1 MISRLFL
8 LLLYF
13 EQENNAILK
22 SIAIKTI
29 TKQCKSK
36 KHCHQNNNETMQI
49 KKHCRQN
56 NKQQ

>member
-36 KHCHQNNNETMQI
+36 KHC
-49 KKHCRQN
+49 RQN

>member
-29 TKQCKSK
+29 TKQCNQKSIVVK
-36 KHCHQNNNETMQI
+36 TINNNDET
-49 KKHCRQN
+49 K
-56 NKQQ
+56 

>member
-13 EQENNAILK
+13 KQENNANQK

-36 KHCHQNNNETMQI
+36 SIAIKTINNNDET
-49 KKHCRQN
+49 K
-56 NKQQ
+56 

>member
-36 KHCHQNNNETMQI
+36 KHCRQNNNNNDET
-49 KKHCRQN
+49 K
-56 NKQQ
+56 

>member
-1 MISRLFL
+1 MISRLFF

-36 KHCHQNNNETMQI
+36 SIAIKTITKQCKS

>member
-36 KHCHQNNNETMQI
+36 SIAIKTINNNDET
-49 KKHCRQN
+49 K
-56 NKQQ
+56 